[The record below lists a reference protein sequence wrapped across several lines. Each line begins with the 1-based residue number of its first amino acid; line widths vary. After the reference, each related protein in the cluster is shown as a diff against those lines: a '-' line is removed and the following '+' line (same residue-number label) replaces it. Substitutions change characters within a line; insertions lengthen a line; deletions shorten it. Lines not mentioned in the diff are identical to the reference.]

1 MSFRIQNAIKA
12 TMLICFGV
20 LLALP
25 GLQMAFPF
33 VTEAPVQE
41 YRKLAERPEDLPL
54 VDTHA
59 FKNVRRA
66 FENWFNDHLGFRAT
80 LLRLG
85 NEVRL
90 HLFKTNDLVY
100 VGSDDWLFYKTFYTG
115 AWAASQP
122 SLDQHA
128 VGVAERWRRLNEWFA
143 RRGIHLIVVDIPLKH
158 FIYSEHLPPEV
169 VPIEKPTRWD
179 RFRAFMDANGIDRL
193 DVEPILRSGKQQY
206 QVYQKTDLHWSI
218 YGGCDTARALVN
230 KISRLEYGRD
240 MQWRHDYKWQPGPLE
255 DTGTEARAI
264 PLLRNI
270 VEPYDTAEPD
280 GRIGTPA
287 LDITADN
294 PYDRIYHNDG
304 DQLLPVTVSLNDSF
318 FSTMEICGL
327 GKHFQMLAT
336 GRTLYRPEAGLA
348 AVLRKIPEG
357 TRYFIME
364 YMENN
369 IEFVNPEPLILP
381 GE

>member
-1 MSFRIQNAIKA
+1 MNFRIQNAIKA
-12 TMLICFGV
+12 TMLLCFGV

-25 GLQMAFPF
+25 GLQMVFQF
-33 VTEAPVQE
+33 VKEAPVQE
-41 YRKLAERPEDLPL
+41 YRKLAEPPDDLPL
-54 VDTHA
+54 ADTHA
-59 FKNVRRA
+59 FKTARRA

-115 AWAASQP
+115 AWAASQ
-122 SLDQHA
+122 SSADQHA
-128 VGVAERWRRLNEWFA
+128 AEVAERWRRLNEWLA
-143 RRGIHLIVVDIPLKH
+143 QRGIHLIVVDIPLKH

-193 DVEPILRSGKQQY
+193 DVEPILLAGKQKY

-230 KISRLEYGRD
+230 KISRLEYGQD
-240 MQWRHDYKWQPGPLE
+240 MKWRHDYKWKPGPLE
-255 DTGTEARAI
+255 DIGTEARAI

-318 FSTMEICGL
+318 FSTMEICGF
-327 GKHFQMLAT
+327 GKHFQTLAT

-369 IEFVNPEPLILP
+369 VEFVNPEPLILP